1 MPQTTEPT
9 TNTPEVYDEY
19 DRKPSRAWLWWLL
32 AALTVAVLAFVK
44 ITYFP
49 SQSAEGGKGGGKGA
63 AAGGPAAKGGPGGGR
78 GGAGGGGAPL
88 PVQVY
93 VVKPTR
99 LTDAIAATGSV
110 LADEQVTVRSEI
122 NGRITSLN
130 FKEGQPVQ
138 KGQLLL
144 SINADEIQAQLKR
157 LQYNLKL
164 FRDQEKRQ
172 RTLLEKEYISQ
183 QEYEQS
189 NNQVLTAQ
197 ADLQLLQA
205 NLAKAYIRAPFSG
218 VVGLRSVSVGGYV
231 TPNTPVTTLSR
242 ITPVKIDFA
251 VPGRYANA
259 VKVGDAVTVLDEA
272 NSKKYEAKVYAIN
285 PQIDPASRTLS
296 VRAVYPNGRQELRPG
311 AFVRVNLNIGQVEEA
326 IQIPTESVSPEASG
340 YRVYKVVDGKA
351 QPQNVKIGIRSEKLL
366 QITEGLAAG
375 DTIMRT
381 GILQVKPGD
390 KIRIQPAQ

>member
-1 MPQTTEPT
+1 MPQTTEPL
-9 TNTPEVYDEY
+9 TNTPDVHDEH
-19 DRKPSRAWLWWLL
+19 DRKPSRAWVWWLV
-32 AALTVAVLAFVK
+32 AAAVVAALAFVK
-44 ITYFP
+44 IKYFP
-49 SQSAEGGKGGGKGA
+49 SQSAEGGKGGGKGG
-63 AAGGPAAKGGPGGGR
+63 AAGGPGAKGGPGGGR
-78 GGAGGGGAPL
+78 GGAGGGGPL

-93 VVKPTR
+93 VVTPTK
-99 LTDAIAATGSV
+99 LTDAVAATGSV

-130 FKEGQPVQ
+130 FKEGQPVS

-144 SINADEIQAQLKR
+144 TINADEIQAQLQKLR
-157 LQYNLKL
+157 YNLKL
-164 FRDQEKRQ
+164 FRDQERRQ

-197 ADLQLLQA
+197 ADLQLLEA

-242 ITPVKIDFA
+242 ISPVKVDFA

-259 VKVGDAVTVLDEA
+259 VKVGDEVVVNDEA
-272 NSKKYEAKVYAIN
+272 TNKKYEARVYAIN

-296 VRAVYPNGRQELRPG
+296 VRAVYPNSKQELRPG
-311 AFVRVNLNIGQVEEA
+311 AFVRVNLNIGQVDEA
-326 IQIPTESVSPEASG
+326 IQIPTEAVSPEASG
-340 YRVYKVVDGKA
+340 YRVYKVVGGKA
-351 QPQNVKIGIRSEKLL
+351 QPQQVKIGIRSEKLL
-366 QITEGLAAG
+366 QITDGLAPG

-390 KIRIQPAQ
+390 KVKVQKPAR

>member
-1 MPQTTEPT
+1 MPQTESRPDA
-9 TNTPEVYDEY
+9 PEVYQDYSPEEP
-19 DRKPSRAWLWWLL
+19 RRGGAWRWWLL
-32 AALTVAVLAFVK
+32 AAAVVAALAFVK
-44 ITYFP
+44 IKFFP
-49 SQSAEGGKGGGKGA
+49 APSADGGKGGGKGGPG
-63 AAGGPAAKGGPGGGR
+63 AAGAKGGP
-78 GGAGGGGAPL
+78 AGGGAAL
-88 PVQVY
+88 PARIFVVQ
-93 VVKPTR
+93 PTR
-99 LTDAIAATGSV
+99 LTDAVAATGSV

-130 FKEGQPVQ
+130 FKEGQPVS

-144 SINADEIQAQLKR
+144 TINADELQAQLQR

-183 QEYEQS
+183 QEYEQT

-197 ADLQLLQA
+197 ADLQLLRA
-205 NLAKAYIRAPFSG
+205 SLAKAYIRAPFSG

-231 TPNTPVTTLSR
+231 TPNTPITTLSR
-242 ITPVKIDFA
+242 ISPVKVDFA

-259 VKVGDAVTVLDEA
+259 VKVGDKVMVLDEA
-272 NSKKYEAKVYAIN
+272 TSKKYEASIYAIN
-285 PQIDPASRTLS
+285 PQIDAASRTLS
-296 VRAVYPNGRQELRPG
+296 VRAVYPNRQQELRPG

-326 IQIPTESVSPEASG
+326 LQIPTEAVSPEASG
-340 YRVYKVVDGKA
+340 YRVYKLVNGKA
-351 QPQNVKIGIRSEKLL
+351 QPQNVKIGIRSETLL

-375 DTIMRT
+375 DTILRT

-390 KIRIQPAQ
+390 RIKIQP